1 MPFVLCFTRTKRQ
14 EKKAK
19 KGKKTKATQSEK
31 KALYLWKT
39 ILHDK

>member
-19 KGKKTKATQSEK
+19 KGRDKQKRHHQKKSTLFMENYFA
-31 KALYLWKT
+31 
-39 ILHDK
+39 